1 MTFDE
6 QAATLDRKSIVG
18 LLTSHQQLTER
29 NAELK
34 RELDWLKNQLF
45 GTKSERRF
53 VDPDVKPGFPPGFCF
68 SECKSFL
75 VAVAKQAQ
83 QEKKHIDEIKV
94 KSQCP
99 HNGTFFGHGSILV
112 LVIHVLDFLGVVGG
126 QASKD
131 QNPYNR
137 DDKMHHR

>member
-34 RELDWLKNQLF
+34 RQLDWLKNQMF

-53 VDPDVKPGFPPGFCF
+53 VDPDGRQL
-68 SECKSFL
+68 S
-75 VAVAKQAQ
+75 
-83 QEKKHIDEIKV
+83 
-94 KSQCP
+94 
-99 HNGTFFGHGSILV
+99 
-112 LVIHVLDFLGVVGG
+112 LGEW
-126 QASKD
+126 K
-131 QNPYNR
+131 
-137 DDKMHHR
+137 